1 MGRDFPQIGHKSFFE
16 GRVKT
21 EKDTLS
27 EGVTEKDTRTEFG
40 IEFVG
45 RIGTQPRKTQIDED
59 TEFGRVRS
67 FVE

>member
-1 MGRDFPQIGHKSFFE
+1 MIGHKGFFK

-21 EKDTLS
+21 EKETLS
-27 EGVTEKDTRTEFG
+27 EGVTEKDTRTGFG

-45 RIGTQPRKTQIDED
+45 RIGMQPRKTQTVED
-59 TEFGRVRS
+59 MEFVWVRS

>member
-1 MGRDFPQIGHKSFFE
+1 MNGHKGFFE

-21 EKDTLS
+21 EKDALS
-27 EGVTEKDTRTEFG
+27 EGVTEKDTRTGFG
-40 IEFVG
+40 IDFVG
-45 RIGTQPRKTQIDED
+45 RIGMQPRKTQTVED